1 MSLVAKE
8 FASVQGV
15 DGLSPRQQEEHY
27 SLYKGYIT
35 KVNELTAKLGEIDV
49 SKGNA
54 TYADVREVKIEL
66 AFALNAVKSHEL
78 FFGALKKGAGG
89 MPMGKTSEFIDR
101 SFGGFDRFKAEM
113 TGTVMSA
120 RGWAWLAYDRFD
132 EMLHI
137 YIGDTHHAY
146 PIWDA
151 APILAFDA
159 YEHAY
164 FLDYGTARAKYIEAV
179 FTNLDWSFIEN
190 RLQCA
195 LRGDAVV
202 KASLEGP
209 SGSMKAA

>member
-1 MSLVAKE
+1 MGLIAKE

-15 DGLSPRQQEEHY
+15 DGLSQRQQEEHY

-35 KVNELTAKLGEIDV
+35 KCNELTRKLCEVDV

-54 TYADVREVKIEL
+54 TYADVREIKIEL

-78 FFGALKKGAGG
+78 YFGALKKGAGG
-89 MPMGKTSEFIDR
+89 MPVGKTAEFIDR
-101 SFGGFDRFKAEM
+101 AFGGFDGFRAEM

-120 RGWAWLAYDRFD
+120 RGWAWLAYDRYD

-137 YIGDTHHAY
+137 YIGDTHHTY

-151 APILAFDA
+151 APIFAFDA

-164 FLDYGTARAKYIEAV
+164 FMDYGTARAKFIDAV
-179 FTNLDWSFIEN
+179 FNNLDWQFIED

-195 LRGDAVV
+195 LRGEAVT
-202 KASLEGP
+202 KASWEPGT
-209 SGSMKAA
+209 SAMAA